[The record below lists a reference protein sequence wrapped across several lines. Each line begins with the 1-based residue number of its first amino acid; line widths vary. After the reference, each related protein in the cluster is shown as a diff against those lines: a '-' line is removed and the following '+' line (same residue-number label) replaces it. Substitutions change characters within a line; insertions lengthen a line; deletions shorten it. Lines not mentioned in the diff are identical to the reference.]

1 MSTEPKAEI
10 FSDIDLSFTPH
21 PITGFLTRKTNR
33 MAVRQSVKSLVLTEA
48 YERPFRPLIGCGL
61 RDYLF
66 EPFNALT
73 RKLMEDSITEVIK
86 NFEPRAQLIAVMVEE
101 YEETHTLTVSIA
113 FMIQND
119 PDPVVL
125 DVILERVR

>member
-1 MSTEPKAEI
+1 MATEPKAEI

-33 MAVRQSVKSLVLTEA
+33 LAVRQSVKSLILTEA
-48 YERPFRPLIGCGL
+48 YERPFQPLIGCGL

-73 RKLMEDSITEVIK
+73 RKLMEDSITETIN
-86 NFEPRAQLIAVMVEE
+86 NFEPRAQLIAVQVEE

-119 PDPVVL
+119 PEPVML